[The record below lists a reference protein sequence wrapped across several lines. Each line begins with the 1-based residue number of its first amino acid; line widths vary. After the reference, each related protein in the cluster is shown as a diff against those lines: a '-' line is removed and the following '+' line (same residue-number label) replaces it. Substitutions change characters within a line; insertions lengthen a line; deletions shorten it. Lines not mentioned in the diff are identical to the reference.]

1 MTEGAP
7 VLSVRELHF
16 PALPPMT
23 FDIRRGEIAF
33 LRDENYNTGRRLH
46 ECFLGDRG
54 WTSGFF
60 RLNGRLY
67 QPGDLG
73 RVIGS
78 EIGIQIERPD
88 RPGGVLFDNMTALD
102 NLCTSLIPKA
112 GQHIIRKKIV
122 SSILSEALRWFPKE
136 MLLLRLS
143 SWS

>member
-1 MTEGAP
+1 
-7 VLSVRELHF
+7 
-16 PALPPMT
+16 MT

-78 EIGIQIERPD
+78 EIGIQIERP
-88 RPGGVLFDNMTALD
+88 TAPAA
-102 NLCTSLIPKA
+102 CCSTT
-112 GQHIIRKKIV
+112 
-122 SSILSEALRWFPKE
+122 
-136 MLLLRLS
+136 
-143 SWS
+143 